1 MRGVSNSGF
10 AFGEE
15 RPTYQIKLISPIQ
28 KRMDII
34 ADVNRRPAQCSSVF
48 SLILIDA
55 KKGRKIAHEGIHL
68 HGSLRLGIEEAGV
81 PSMSSSLG

>member
-10 AFGEE
+10 AFGES

-55 KKGRKIAHEGIHL
+55 KKGRKIAHDDIRL
-68 HGSLRLGIEEAGV
+68 HGSLRLDTEEAGV
-81 PSMSSSLG
+81 PSMSFSLG